1 LRWLLA
7 VGVGFFLFR
16 WAISVMNG
24 AGGFRPDLAFEIMI
38 ALLFYGVFLFLLF
51 GRSTITKIADQFTG
65 LYWPDDSHFRVMPE
79 YSVAEARVKQGQY
92 AAAVEEFQ
100 KVIVQYPD
108 DVYAHLRIAELAVEH
123 LHDLKLAELELI
135 SAVSKAEGK
144 DTTALA
150 AGRLADFYQTTLQDP
165 ARALAV
171 MKQLRKKIP
180 GTKQAKLAEERIAAL
195 ERISQ
200 GVPPQPKTPEKISL
214 RRSRYRMT
222 D

>member
-1 LRWLLA
+1 MSKAISRIIRILLA
-7 VGVGFFLFR
+7 IVIGVYLVRFAGFSPLLVIVGV
-16 WAISVMNG
+16 I
-24 AGGFRPDLAFEIMI
+24 
-38 ALLFYGVFLFLLF
+38 YGVILFLMFGLPLIRRAGEGASQLF
-51 GRSTITKIADQFTG
+51 
-65 LYWPDDSHFRVMPE
+65 WPDDSHFRVMPE

-222 D
+222 E

>member
-1 LRWLLA
+1 MSKAISRIIRILLA
-7 VGVGFFLFR
+7 IVIGVYLVRFAGFSPLLVIVGV
-16 WAISVMNG
+16 I
-24 AGGFRPDLAFEIMI
+24 
-38 ALLFYGVFLFLLF
+38 YGVILFLMFGLPLIRRAGEGASQLF
-51 GRSTITKIADQFTG
+51 
-65 LYWPDDSHFRVMPE
+65 WPDDSHFRVMPE

-171 MKQLRKKIP
+171 MKQLREKTP

-222 D
+222 E